1 MVQHL
6 DDDMIINSNQH
17 GFRKKRSCIT
27 QLLSH
32 IEQIDKALNEG
43 EEVDDIYLDFSK
55 AFDKVDQ

>member
-27 QLLSH
+27 QLLSL

-55 AFDKVDQ
+55 AFDKH